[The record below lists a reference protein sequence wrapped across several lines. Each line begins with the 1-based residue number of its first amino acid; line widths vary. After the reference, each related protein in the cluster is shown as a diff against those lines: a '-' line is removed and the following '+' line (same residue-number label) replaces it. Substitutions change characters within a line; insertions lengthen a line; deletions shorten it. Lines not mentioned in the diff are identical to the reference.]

1 MTRSPRITL
10 SNARRGLLALL
21 IFVLAGCERHPPAQP
36 LILNDFED
44 QADLTRIVWRCRT
57 TFSLSDRYRTHG
69 KSGLLLTMYPDPY
82 PGMSLKLTPEERDW
96 RGYRYLA
103 LEVINPG
110 ATPVALCYRIDD
122 QANPDYQERVNGV
135 FRLAPGVNHLRL
147 ELAALRTSGSRRPLL
162 WRRVD
167 KVLFFVVSPPAKV
180 ELGVDYL
187 RLERFTVDERH

>member
-1 MTRSPRITL
+1 MIHPFRKSVSGVSQRL
-10 SNARRGLLALL
+10 LLLAILL
-21 IFVLAGCERHPPAQP
+21 LAGCQRSPQT
-36 LILNDFED
+36 LILNDFETP
-44 QADLTRIVWRCRT
+44 ADLDRIVWRCRT
-57 TFSLSDRYRTHG
+57 TFSLSSRYRTHG
-69 KSGLLLTMYPDPY
+69 KSGLLMTMYPDPY

-122 QANPDYQERVNGV
+122 QANPDYKERVNGV

-147 ELAALRTSGSRRPLL
+147 ELAALRTSGSRRPLH

-187 RLERFTVDERH
+187 RLEKFTADERH